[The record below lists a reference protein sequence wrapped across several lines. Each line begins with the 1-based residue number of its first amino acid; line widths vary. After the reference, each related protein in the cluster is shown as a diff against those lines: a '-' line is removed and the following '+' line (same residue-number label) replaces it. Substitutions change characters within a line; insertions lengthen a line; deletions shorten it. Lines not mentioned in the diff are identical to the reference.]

1 MREAPSKPDSINRV
15 MLALDTS
22 LRGLGALDT
31 ALALAERNRAE
42 LEALF
47 VEDADLFSLAR
58 LPFARELDLAS
69 GQVRRLDETLITR
82 SLRSHQQ
89 RVRGILERAA
99 RQHAVAATVRIV
111 RGHYLRTA
119 LEAALGTDVLFL
131 SCGGGM
137 RSPYAPRLA
146 GGKPATV
153 TAAPAPVRVL
163 FDGSAAAVRALRL
176 GSELAAADH
185 LPLGA
190 VLLANSSEELES
202 LQKRVHELL
211 DPNRAVKIQRY
222 GTGDSAAQGLAS
234 RGGGVLL
241 LPRQRVELAIEGIEP
256 SAADFP
262 LVLVS

>member
-1 MREAPSKPDSINRV
+1 MREAPSKPGSINRV
-15 MLALDTS
+15 ILALDTS

-31 ALALAERNRAE
+31 ALVLAERNRAQ

-69 GQVRRLDETLITR
+69 GQERRLDETLITR

-89 RVRGILERAA
+89 RLRRVLERAA
-99 RQHAVAATVRIV
+99 SQREVAATVRIV
-111 RGHYLRTA
+111 RGHYVSAA

-131 SCGGGM
+131 SWGGGM

-146 GGKPATV
+146 SGKPARV
-153 TAAPAPVRVL
+153 TTAPGPVRVL

-176 GSELAAADH
+176 GSELADAQH

-190 VLLANSSEELES
+190 VLLAASGEELES
-202 LQKRVHELL
+202 LRKGVHESL
-211 DPNRAVKIQRY
+211 DPNRAVEMQPY
-222 GTGDSAAQGLAS
+222 GTGDSATQIFS
-234 RGGGVLL
+234 SGGCGVLL
-241 LPRQRVELAIEGIEP
+241 LPRQQIELAIGGVGRGAP
-256 SAADFP
+256 DFP
-262 LVLVS
+262 LVLVA